1 MVLKATVQ
9 KQSSRVTIPEVHGRT
24 CTVIP
29 NQVIKYL
36 LPHMRL
42 NQIRDHKHGIYL
54 PGKLSAKLL
63 VQAAKKKNT
72 KSMFSIFTF

>member
-24 CTVIP
+24 WTFIP

-42 NQIRDHKHGIYL
+42 NQISDHKHDINL

-63 VQAAKKKNT
+63 VQAANKNT
-72 KSMFSIFTF
+72 NSMFSIFPF